1 MLMFVM
7 MLKQAGISFIED
19 IIDHEWGDR
28 AFRIKDPIGNY
39 FIFISER
46 EIADIYKD
54 AIKK

>member
-28 AFRIKDPIGNY
+28 AFRIKDPIGNLLY
-39 FIFISER
+39 IYSER
-46 EIADIYKD
+46 QIADIYKD
-54 AIKK
+54 AIKE